1 MSNDQPE
8 RAQGGAYPA
17 DYEREGLPTK
27 EGEPPRPPG
36 QRPGAEGSSDSGE
49 TWTDP
54 ATGAAHEDQPDRNPG
69 AGG

>member
-17 DYEREGLPTK
+17 DYEREGLPTEDGK
-27 EGEPPRPPG
+27 PPRPPG
-36 QRPGAEGSSDSGE
+36 HPPGSEGSSDTAK

-54 ATGAAHEDQPDRNPG
+54 ATGEAHEGQPDRDPAG
-69 AGG
+69 AG